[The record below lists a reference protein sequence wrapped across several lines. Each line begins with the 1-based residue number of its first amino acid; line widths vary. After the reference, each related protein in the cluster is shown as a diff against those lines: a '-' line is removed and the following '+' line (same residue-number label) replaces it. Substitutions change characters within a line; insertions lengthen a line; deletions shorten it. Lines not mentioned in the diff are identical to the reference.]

1 MTEQAVR
8 VERSG
13 PVTTVYLRRPA
24 RRNAVDGPTAA
35 ALAAAFRAFDAD
47 PDTAVA
53 VLHGEGGVFC
63 SGADLTALGTERGN
77 PVKPDGAAPMG
88 VSRLRLSKPVIARG
102 AGYAVA

>member
-1 MTEQAVR
+1 MTEQPVR

-13 PVTTVYLRRPA
+13 AVTTVYLHRPA
-24 RRNAVDGPTAA
+24 RRNAGDGPAPPPPPPPPPRRTAVAGPAAA

-47 PDTAVA
+47 QDAAVA

-77 PVKPDGAAPMG
+77 
-88 VSRLRLSKPVIARG
+88 RG
-102 AGYAVA
+102 AS

>member
-1 MTEQAVR
+1 LTASQQAVR

-13 PVTTVYLRRPA
+13 PVSTVFLHRPA
-24 RRNAVDGPTAA
+24 CRNAVDGPTAA

-47 PDTAVA
+47 PDSAVA

-77 PVKPDGAAPMG
+77 RA
-88 VSRLRLSKPVIARG
+88 
-102 AGYAVA
+102 